1 MTEMN
6 SPGKI
11 VLHDVNQNTDATRDE
26 HDRGVQLELHGRDPL
41 DGSVNLN
48 REFSLDEGP
57 SISFPYQKENWGI
70 TTKSN
75 KDYNGTSG
83 DKKIVRGS
91 KSIPMR

>member
-11 VLHDVNQNTDATRDE
+11 VLHDVNQDTDAARDE

-41 DGSVNLN
+41 DGGVYLN

-57 SISFPYQKENWGI
+57 SISFPNHKKNWGI

-75 KDYNGTSG
+75 KD
-83 DKKIVRGS
+83 
-91 KSIPMR
+91 